1 MNEAEK
7 RRKAW
12 RSPFFYS
19 LERRETPLGRRRR
32 RRGGESGEVLLRR
45 LGRVGGVRAAAAAAQ
60 TAAPR
65 LVGVTER
72 SSTSAAPSES
82 RSGEAPPSRRPSADA
97 DASRR
102 SARRRSMPGAPVS
115 FLLRVHPL
123 VLARHGHRWPAATP
137 SARPRSRAP
146 TSSLASLPLVHI
158 MHVLGNPSPSG
169 WGAHYIERSLVQT
182 RDHVRCYKSAG
193 SGCTRIDRI
202 RSRDRVVVPGRTVA
216 HRQSASIGG
225 PKKSE

>member
-1 MNEAEK
+1 M
-7 RRKAW
+7 
-12 RSPFFYS
+12 
-19 LERRETPLGRRRR
+19 
-32 RRGGESGEVLLRR
+32 RR
-45 LGRVGGVRAAAAAAQ
+45 LGRVGGVRAAAAQ

-82 RSGEAPPSRRPSADA
+82 RSGEAPPSGRPSADA

-123 VLARHGHRWPAATP
+123 VPARHGHRWPAATP

-146 TSSLASLPLVHI
+146 TSFLASLPSVRI
-158 MHVLGNPSPSG
+158 MHVLGNTSPSG

-202 RSRDRVVVPGRTVA
+202 RSRGRGCSWPHCGASAIRIDRRTEKERVMALVQSFPAPTA
-216 HRQSASIGG
+216 HVNCPLAS
-225 PKKSE
+225 PPAVCSRRV